1 MIYVSSKKLI
11 KKSNPNLST
20 FCSCKK
26 TKTNKKTH
34 KCINKKIMGNFGK
47 CFGCGMVLTDKTG
60 INNQNIGEKW
70 ILLCNNCID
79 KLQREMACWT
89 RQIGEGHVSK

>member
-11 KKSNPNLST
+11 KKNYPKLSS

-26 TKTNKKTH
+26 SNKKTY
-34 KCINKKIMGNFGK
+34 KCRNKKMMGNFGK
-47 CFGCGMVLTDKTG
+47 CFGCGMILTDKTG
-60 INNQNIGEKW
+60 INNQNIGQQW

-89 RQIGEGHVSK
+89 RQVGEGHVSK